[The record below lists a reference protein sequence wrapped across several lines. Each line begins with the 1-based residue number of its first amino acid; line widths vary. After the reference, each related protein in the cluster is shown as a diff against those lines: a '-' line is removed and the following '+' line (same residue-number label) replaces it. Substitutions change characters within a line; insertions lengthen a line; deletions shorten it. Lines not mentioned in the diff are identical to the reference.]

1 MHTMWKGAVSFGL
14 VSVPV
19 RMFAATESKDIKLRY
34 LHEACKTPIQYTR
47 TCPHCDR
54 PVEWEEIVRGF
65 EYEPNRFVII
75 DEDELKSVGKSRSQ
89 TIDIVDF
96 VELTD
101 IDPVYFDKTY
111 YIAPETT
118 GIKAYRLLQAAMQE
132 TGKIAVAKTVLRNAQ
147 TLACVRTHKDLLV
160 VETLFWPDEV
170 RRTDELPNRT
180 AVADANVDAKELQM
194 AVTLVSQLAT
204 TFDPSHYV
212 DERRAA
218 LDTLI
223 AAKVASSEVAEAPV
237 ATAQKENIVD
247 LMQALQES
255 IRRSAEAGRAE
266 APAPKRPARKRGAVA
281 PKSGR
286 AATGKTEPTAKSTT
300 KCPAAKRS
308 SSG

>member
-34 LHEACKTPIQYTR
+34 LHQACKTPLQYTR

-54 PVEWEEIVRGF
+54 AVEWEEIVRGF

-96 VELTD
+96 VELTE

-132 TGKIAVAKTVLRNAQ
+132 TGKIAVAKTVLRNAE

-170 RRTDELPNRT
+170 RATDELPNRS
-180 AVADANVDAKELQM
+180 AVADAHVDAKELQM

-204 TFDPSHYV
+204 AFDPGRYV

-223 AAKVASSEVAEAPV
+223 AGKVASSEVAQAPV
-237 ATAQKENIVD
+237 VSAQRENIVD

-255 IRRSAEAGRAE
+255 IRRSADAGRTDK
-266 APAPKRPARKRGAVA
+266 PAPKRAAG
-281 PKSGR
+281 KSGTVAGKSAR
-286 AATGKTEPTAKSTT
+286 PSNGKAESVAAPTAKR
-300 KCPAAKRS
+300 ARAKRT